1 MKDFAPEK
9 IIIKVHEP
17 KFKSYMIQPGI
28 LAILKII
35 DEVHGIDSV
44 EALQDIA
51 VKLLE
56 ASEIIDCFQILYKKV
71 EAFNSR
77 LLTVLKDNNT
87 IKENRKIDSY
97 LIGVYKRL
105 EFYSVLLLEHSFLM
119 KVKVSVI

>member
-1 MKDFAPEK
+1 
-9 IIIKVHEP
+9 
-17 KFKSYMIQPGI
+17 MIQPGI